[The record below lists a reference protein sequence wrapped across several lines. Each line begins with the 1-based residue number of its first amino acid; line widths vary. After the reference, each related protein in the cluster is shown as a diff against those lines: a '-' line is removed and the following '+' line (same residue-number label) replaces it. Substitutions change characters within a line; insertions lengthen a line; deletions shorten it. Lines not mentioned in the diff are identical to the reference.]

1 MHLSAAARRLFYW
14 GSMVKVIDIPDENEF
29 ELFCEKYD
37 IPVMDRSE
45 LFDIFEQSGRGYAL
59 REWRK
64 MQRECMS

>member
-1 MHLSAAARRLFYW
+1 
-14 GSMVKVIDIPDENEF
+14 MVKVIDIPDENEF